1 MINRVASGTGHRFS
15 GKKTCGQWFYA
26 EIHFGAMD
34 HARPG
39 IADENSGKLAASVQQ
54 EPKRLAKEL
63 LIQLTQ
69 K

>member
-1 MINRVASGTGHRFS
+1 MINRVAGGKDHRFS
-15 GKKTCGQWFYA
+15 GKNTCGQWIYA

-34 HARPG
+34 HARLG
-39 IADENSGKLAASVQQ
+39 IAEENSGKLAASAQQ